1 MKRLKLAVGFL
12 TVFPIHIQETYLSG
26 DMGRAAGW
34 FPYIGALLGLIVAT
48 TNYGL
53 TKVFPPLLAAACSTA
68 IWIAITGGLHLDG
81 LADSCDGLLNASNR
95 ERRLEIMKDPR
106 LGTFGGL
113 GLILAVLLKF
123 VCLYSL
129 PVNYT
134 WIVLPLAAGTSRWL
148 LLWAGRQPLARPGG
162 MGADFAA
169 GLNTKAFF
177 QGGIF
182 IAFLIILAV
191 YQTGWIALAAI
202 AIAHVLAWG
211 IFTIVKKRL
220 GGVTGDIYGMLV
232 ELSELVILL
241 IFCIKIGGVL

>member
-1 MKRLKLAVGFL
+1 MKRLKLAIGFL
-12 TVFPIHIQETYLSG
+12 TIFPLRSRDNFLPG

-34 FPYIGALLGLIVAT
+34 FPFIGALLGFIVAAT
-48 TNYGL
+48 TYGFQ
-53 TKVFPPLLAAACSTA
+53 KIFPPLLAAACSTA
-68 IWIAITGGLHLDG
+68 IWIVITGGLHLDG

-113 GLILAVLLKF
+113 GLILTVMLKF

-129 PVNYT
+129 PVNGT
-134 WIVLPLAAGTSRWL
+134 WVILPLAAGTSRWL

-162 MGADFAA
+162 MGADFAE
-169 GLNTKAFF
+169 GLEKKGFF
-177 QGGIF
+177 QGSFF
-182 IAFLIILAV
+182 IAILAALAI
-191 YQTGWIALAAI
+191 YQTGWIALVAI
-202 AIAHVLAWG
+202 AITHLFAWW
-211 IFTIVKKRL
+211 IFTTAKKRL

-241 IFCIKIGGVL
+241 IFCIRI